1 MRQRRTLFVTQAAMI
16 AALYVVL
23 TLISNAF
30 GLANYA
36 IQLRISESLCVLPVF
51 TPAAIPGLFA
61 GCLIG
66 NVLTGG
72 LPMDVV
78 FGSIATLIGA
88 LGTYCL
94 RKRRW
99 TAPLPP
105 IISNIIIVPLVL
117 TYVYHFEG
125 SLPYFMIT
133 VGIGEVL
140 SCGVFGTGLLCA
152 LKKHEKELFR

>member
-1 MRQRRTLFVTQAAMI
+1 MKQKRTLFVTQAAMT

-51 TPAAIPGLFA
+51 MPAAIPGLFA
-61 GCLIG
+61 GCLIS
-66 NVLTGG
+66 NILTGG

-88 LGTYCL
+88 LGTYFL

-99 TAPLPP
+99 MAPLPP
-105 IISNIIIVPLVL
+105 IISNTIIVPLVL

-140 SCGVFGTGLLCA
+140 SCGVFGMGLLCA